1 MTREGEGREKGGR
14 ERERERGRKIPHSDS
29 LGGAQ
34 KSQQTV
40 WGGSELLQDLIRMLI
55 SHVSWQG
62 IHMYMVSSYA
72 WYALVYLSTSGIR
85 PCVLVYIL
93 CELIAVLC
101 VTGVDPHHAWPP

>member
-1 MTREGEGREKGGR
+1 MLVCNLYFSVKND
-14 ERERERGRKIPHSDS
+14 EREEGERGRKIPHSDS

-62 IHMYMVSSYA
+62 IH
-72 WYALVYLSTSGIR
+72 G
-85 PCVLVYIL
+85 
-93 CELIAVLC
+93 E
-101 VTGVDPHHAWPP
+101 